1 MSYNHGTI
9 YYIYGARSL
18 DRNLLRHLAQ
28 YKVWPEMDRQFIT
41 YNISIME
48 GFALVMCIGAVIG
61 TSLAIWSYTKSGQK
75 WIDEL

>member
-1 MSYNHGTI
+1 MELITI
-9 YYIYGARSL
+9 FMGLSAVISASFAIWLNKIRSE
-18 DRNLLRHLAQ
+18 
-28 YKVWPEMDRQFIT
+28 VDRQFIT

-61 TSLAIWSYTKSGQK
+61 MSLAIWSYTKAGQK